1 MITNHI
7 YVLSKSIYHLSQKG
21 APFSWEMSAGIQFY
35 YNNLINSS
43 KERIPRNL
51 FTLNVEKVT
60 SFPFLS
66 TNTNT
71 HPSSHTNTHT
81 HTHTH
86 THTDTDKYT
95 HTHTQTRTHT
105 RANDTLMF

>member
-21 APFSWEMSAGIQFY
+21 APFSWEMSAGIHFY

-86 THTDTDKYT
+86 THTQTQT
-95 HTHTQTRTHT
+95 NTHIHTHKHERILAQMTP
-105 RANDTLMF
+105 